1 MKFRSNCP
9 ISSAL
14 DIIGDKWSLIIIRD
28 LLFFSKK
35 KTFKELSNSLEN
47 IATNILASRLKNLE
61 ASNILTRNDLLNNKK
76 TKHYK
81 LTDKGLGLKP
91 ILEELGNW
99 SSTYLKEDHKTMIQ
113 QHKILEFL
121 NN

>member
-1 MKFRSNCP
+1 MKFSSNCP

-28 LLFFSKK
+28 LLFFEK

-81 LTDKGLGLKP
+81 LTDKGRGLKP

>member
-28 LLFFSKK
+28 LLFFEK

-81 LTDKGLGLKP
+81 LTDKGRGLKP

-113 QHKILEFL
+113 QRKIMKFL

>member
-28 LLFFSKK
+28 LLFFEK

-47 IATNILASRLKNLE
+47 IATNI
-61 ASNILTRNDLLNNKK
+61 
-76 TKHYK
+76 
-81 LTDKGLGLKP
+81 
-91 ILEELGNW
+91 
-99 SSTYLKEDHKTMIQ
+99 
-113 QHKILEFL
+113 
-121 NN
+121 